1 MNSVGGRELLSL
13 LVLLAIWS
21 CHIWIVVRIKFALL
35 AANLSLRQDLLV
47 YPILLFFLP
56 SSRRSPV
63 MNGIL
68 VTWMLNLYSSNQ
80 FK

>member
-1 MNSVGGRELLSL
+1 MGGRELLSL
-13 LVLLAIWS
+13 LELLTIWS

-35 AANLSLRQDLLV
+35 SANLSLRQGLLV

-56 SSRRSPV
+56 SSRRSPE
-63 MNGIL
+63 MTGIL

-80 FK
+80 SK